1 MITYADVNDIIAI
14 GRSLTPADQQA
25 ADKLIEIASAK
36 LRILGAKY
44 GRDIDKMIADNSDY
58 TYAIKDVVVKSVVR
72 ALDSMAD
79 NAPAAIQSSQAA
91 LGYSVSM
98 TYLNAG
104 QSVYFL
110 KNELRDLGIMRQRY
124 GAMEVYNNASN
135 DD

>member
-14 GRSLTPADQQA
+14 GRSLTPAEQQA

-36 LRILGAKY
+36 LRILGTKY

-58 TYAIKDVVVKSVVR
+58 TYAAKDVVVKSVVR

-104 QSVYFL
+104 QSIYFL

-135 DD
+135 D